1 MLSVILCM
9 CKWFRMALINYNDSA
24 KLLWDFFDKFGVLKI
39 SRNSSTAMGPKPR
52 ISLEDRG
59 KVVVLSEE
67 GYSQP
72 LVLAAARKVSLRS
85 RGSNR

>member
-1 MLSVILCM
+1 MG
-9 CKWFRMALINYNDSA
+9 F
-24 KLLWDFFDKFGVLKI
+24 FFDKFGVLKI

-67 GYSQP
+67 GYSQ
-72 LVLAAARKVSLRS
+72 
-85 RGSNR
+85 